1 MMSWRFQPALFR
13 PRLVCI
19 LFTHWKYTA
28 MLTAPLRTTRQAHLP
43 PPPHHF
49 SNILTV
55 KLIFQ
60 FLLRDIWLTEQRCHQ
75 QPSLG
80 RQSGAGGG
88 RKENIGQN
96 TEEDKE
102 EEERERQRQETVKK
116 RDWSKG
122 VKEAKGDLSCSTLS
136 QQHAVFQMS
145 IFPRRCSTNEPRWE
159 CFLELLLSL
168 MSCTALNQTNEK
180 NPEEIRQFVDVL
192 PPMEGSFIYK
202 IS

>member
-13 PRLVCI
+13 LRLVYI
-19 LFTHWKYTA
+19 LFLHTGNTQQCSQCLWEKQDRHTFPSSSFHRHIDCQVDISVSVTWHLADWVEVSSTAIAGLAEESRWREEGKY
-28 MLTAPLRTTRQAHLP
+28 RQ
-43 PPPHHF
+43 
-49 SNILTV
+49 
-55 KLIFQ
+55 KYRGGQ
-60 FLLRDIWLTEQRCHQ
+60 
-75 QPSLG
+75 G
-80 RQSGAGGG
+80 RGG
-88 RKENIGQN
+88 EW
-96 TEEDKE
+96 DKDGK
-102 EEERERQRQETVKK
+102 R

-159 CFLELLLSL
+159 CFLELLLLL
-168 MSCTALNQTNEK
+168 MSCTDTAALNQTYK

-192 PPMEGSFIYK
+192 PPIEGSFIYK